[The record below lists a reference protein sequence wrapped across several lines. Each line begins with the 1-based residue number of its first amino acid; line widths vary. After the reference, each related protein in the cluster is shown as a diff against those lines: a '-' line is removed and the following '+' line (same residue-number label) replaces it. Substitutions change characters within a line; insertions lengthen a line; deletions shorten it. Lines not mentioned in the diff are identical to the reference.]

1 MSLLYW
7 TQVLPVLPVCYILY
21 SLKAR
26 LIVLT
31 AEIISGALLALKLNS
46 APLSFSSPSRSVNSL
61 FASLNFVRGRNPNTH
76 KKLWQ
81 SNDKWN
87 RMENSRN
94 ALYFAKRKRESRLR
108 RWLCSLYKGGVAA
121 WSQLAC
127 IFYNIYC

>member
-31 AEIISGALLALKLNS
+31 AEIISGALLALKLS
-46 APLSFSSPSRSVNSL
+46 SPLSLFLLLLALSILFLLPSTL
-61 FASLNFVRGRNPNTH
+61 WERNPNTH

-94 ALYFAKRKRESRLR
+94 ALYFAKRKRELRLR